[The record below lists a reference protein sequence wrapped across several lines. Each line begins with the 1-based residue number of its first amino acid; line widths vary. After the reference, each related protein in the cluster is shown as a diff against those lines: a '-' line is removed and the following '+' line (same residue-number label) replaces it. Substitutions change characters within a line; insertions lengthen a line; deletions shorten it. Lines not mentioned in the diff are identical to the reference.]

1 MFYLT
6 KTICAMV
13 VSKHTPI
20 PYTINWSTPLCQT
33 RCCLQTSQSS
43 PFLYHSTPLHST
55 IAISHWLT
63 LSSVSF
69 HCLFT
74 SQEVVDVFIIY
85 FCYLSHLFIFKY
97 KYSMYSRFTLQ
108 RYHLCI
114 SVISDIYLF
123 LRYKQSMYS
132 RFTLQR

>member
-20 PYTINWSTPLCQT
+20 PYTILWSTPLCQT

-55 IAISHWLT
+55 IATDSHCRP
-63 LSSVSF
+63 SPSIV
-69 HCLFT
+69 CLHHKKLLMF
-74 SQEVVDVFIIY
+74 
-85 FCYLSHLFIFKY
+85 LLFIF
-97 KYSMYSRFTLQ
+97 
-108 RYHLCI
+108 
-114 SVISDIYLF
+114 VISPIYLF
-123 LRYKQSMYS
+123 LNTNTPCIVDSPCRDSLCVYLLSLPFLY
-132 RFTLQR
+132 F